1 MYGAKPQADINE
13 LWRRIVFTIL
23 ISNDDDHMRN
33 HGFLY
38 AGSEGWTLS
47 PAYDLNPTPVD
58 IKPRV
63 FSTAIDL
70 ENQTASLDLAFEV
83 AEYFEIDLT
92 QARDIASEV
101 GKVVSGWRVEARQF
115 GLSQSEIDRMATAFE
130 HDDLKTA
137 LKRR

>member
-1 MYGAKPQADINE
+1 MKSVYPIALGAKDNEVRSYLEIVDALRMYGARPQSDINE

-38 AGSEGWTLS
+38 AG
-47 PAYDLNPTPVD
+47 
-58 IKPRV
+58 
-63 FSTAIDL
+63 
-70 ENQTASLDLAFEV
+70 
-83 AEYFEIDLT
+83 
-92 QARDIASEV
+92 SEV

-137 LKRR
+137 LNRR